1 MWFNYAR
8 EKLNYYCGSV
18 RSPILIC
25 TKRNHTAFSPKLFH
39 MSDSGLF
46 KTLQSVG
53 DTRGPLRTSG
63 LTFLWMCLTLG
74 FGVKDKDYEWNMI
87 MNDSN
92 DDQDMQKQQK
102 RWEWKW
108 NLRIFVKHLYIYD
121 NDDPNS
127 ENVLV
132 GQQNHKQKTWICLQV
147 VQPKMKMWTFT
158 SHDKAVGAQICIQR
172 VKHREQLKEFFD
184 MQAVNRLT
192 CGDGGK
198 AEHFVVCEWMNELPL
213 RALTRSS
220 FFNLHTNDMTLDAER
235 TFCMQVTRECFPSNP

>member
-74 FGVKDKDYEWNMI
+74 FRVKDKDYEWNMI

-132 GQQNHKQKTWICLQV
+132 GATKPQIKNLNL
-147 VQPKMKMWTFT
+147 PT
-158 SHDKAVGAQICIQR
+158 SCSTKD
-172 VKHREQLKEFFD
+172 EN
-184 MQAVNRLT
+184 VN
-192 CGDGGK
+192 
-198 AEHFVVCEWMNELPL
+198 VYI
-213 RALTRSS
+213 TR
-220 FFNLHTNDMTLDAER
+220 
-235 TFCMQVTRECFPSNP
+235 